1 MSTIDNMP
9 KPPLA
14 EGSLTLYEE
23 LMAADRTVDQPY
35 PQPALFPEMREGEA
49 FVGTDSESAIAAPL
63 SEEAESKAV
72 RFMWLEITGKC
83 QLHCSHCYAES
94 GPNGTHGTM
103 DEKDWKQ
110 VINEGADAGVEA
122 VQFIGGEPT
131 LNRSLPRLIGHALTR
146 GLQVEV
152 YSNLVH
158 VRQELWDTFSQE
170 GVSLATSYYA
180 PAGQQHDSITQRQ
193 GSHRRTRANIVE
205 ALSRNIPL
213 RVGIIG
219 VEEGQDVQGAVEE
232 LQALGVEETRIGID
246 YLRQVGRGIRTEAP
260 SADQL
265 CGSCTDGV
273 LAIMPDGTVRP
284 CLFSRWDEV
293 IVGNVKESS
302 LTQVIQGERL
312 RRIRE
317 QLDESFGVVD
327 TCRPGRKC
335 GPCVPKR

>member
-1 MSTIDNMP
+1 MSTASNL
-9 KPPLA
+9 PLI
-14 EGSLTLYEE
+14 EGSTLYDE
-23 LMAADRTVDQPY
+23 LAPAVRTIDQPY
-35 PQPALFPEMREGEA
+35 PLPELFTETGEGETFA
-49 FVGTDSESAIAAPL
+49 DAASQGAITTAL
-63 SEEAESKAV
+63 EGAEDKTT
-72 RFMWLEITGKC
+72 RFMWLEITKKC
-83 QLHCSHCYAES
+83 QLECSHCYAES
-94 GPNGTHGTM
+94 GPKGTHGAM
-103 DEKDWKQ
+103 GEEDWIQ
-110 VINEGADAGVEA
+110 VINDGADIGVEA

-152 YSNLVH
+152 YSNLTH
-158 VRQELWDTFSQE
+158 IRPDIWNALSQE

-180 PAGQQHDSITQRQ
+180 SAGQQHDSITQRQ

-213 RVGIIG
+213 RVGVIG

-232 LQALGVEETRIGID
+232 LQALGIEEARIGID
-246 YLRQVGRGIRTEAP
+246 YLRQVGRGVRTKEP
-260 SADQL
+260 SVDQL

-273 LAIMPDGTVRP
+273 VAIMPDGMVRP
-284 CLFSRWDEV
+284 CLFTRWDEMV
-293 IVGNVKESS
+293 VGNVKESS